1 MKFILSTYNFYPQR
15 GGGTEVYTS
24 LFAEYLMASGH
35 EVLIIAAFDQPVPDL
50 GKVIRASSLMYA
62 REYMYNGLRVL
73 GVVLS
78 GQDPL
83 AVYTN
88 YREEWV
94 DEFVKALEA
103 AGFSDP
109 DQLVLNGMTTVSG
122 PALME
127 AAKKLSTDCKIQVIT
142 HTPFHCPKGDML
154 DSFTGTRCEQLIGPK
169 TCSRCMYKQKGNTGR
184 SFSIFL
190 EWVGNRILGKIFTRK
205 AFNTRSLIR
214 QRIERFRSVDE
225 LTEQVIV
232 FSEDMKR
239 FLQKQE
245 FITGSKLHVVR
256 HGIDKRV
263 FYQGKEK
270 DPETRIFLYAGR
282 FETVKGILTLA
293 KAWVSL
299 PPKHGRFL
307 YLSGNWS
314 SSSVGAETR
323 GILNGRSDVK
333 WFNNLSQAELA
344 EVYREAHCLII
355 PSTWV
360 ETGPMVFHEAV
371 ACGCNIIST
380 DIGGQ
385 GELAGFYHEL
395 SDTFTANNIAMLS
408 HCIDSFQY
416 KPVGSEVL
424 GRIKDHQ
431 DHFRNIFSQFT
442 KI

>member
-50 GKVIRASSLMYA
+50 GKVIRDSSLLYA

-94 DEFVKALEA
+94 DEFVKTLEA

-122 PALME
+122 LALMK
-127 AAKKLSTDCKIQVIT
+127 AAKQLSTGCKIQVIT

-154 DSFTGTRCEQLIGPK
+154 DSFTGTRCEQLIGPT
-169 TCSRCMYKQKGNTGR
+169 TCSRCIYRQKGNTGR

-205 AFNTRSLIR
+205 AFNTRNLIQ

-282 FETVKGILTLA
+282 FATVKGILTLA
-293 KAWVSL
+293 KAWISL
-299 PPKHGRFL
+299 PPKTGRVL

-314 SSSVGAETR
+314 SSSVGAEAR
-323 GILNGRSDVK
+323 DILKGRSDVK

-344 EVYREAHCLII
+344 EVYREAHCLVI

-385 GELAGFYHEL
+385 GELARFYNEV

-408 HCIDSFQY
+408 HYIDSFQY
-416 KPVGSEVL
+416 KSVSLEVL

-431 DHFRNIFSQFT
+431 DHFRNIFNQFT